1 MVNIG
6 FDEYKNGQIKDS
18 AVCDIYKLIYEN
30 TRNYKPLNET
40 FQYDSNIIEQDPKTE
55 TVLDVKAHR

>member
-1 MVNIG
+1 MK
-6 FDEYKNGQIKDS
+6 Y
-18 AVCDIYKLIYEN
+18 DIYKLKY
-30 TRNYKPLNET
+30 TKLQTNET

>member
-30 TRNYKPLNET
+30 TRNYKTNET